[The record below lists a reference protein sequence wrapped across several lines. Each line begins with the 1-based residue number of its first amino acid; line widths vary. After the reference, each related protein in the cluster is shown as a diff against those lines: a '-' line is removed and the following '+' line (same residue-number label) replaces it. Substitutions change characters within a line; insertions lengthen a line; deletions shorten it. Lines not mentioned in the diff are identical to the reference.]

1 MRRLL
6 FIIRSKRDMKRLL
19 FTILLVMVLFAAG
32 CSTGQSL
39 TEDQIAIRK
48 ARLIVALERFSE
60 NPVAYHRMENM
71 LKKMSDDDGNKL

>member
-1 MRRLL
+1 
-6 FIIRSKRDMKRLL
+6 MKRLL